1 MEKIFKPEEVRAG
14 TKIFSATERSDV
26 PLSFNAVSKLVIDA
40 QTQAV
45 SEDHLV
51 IFVGEE
57 IATVFENMAVDFEN
71 QGTFYGYIDPNTE
84 IKSPLL
90 GSLLGC
96 PIYKDSEVSP
106 YTLSVSVFH
115 LSPDG
120 WLDSVC
126 QLSKDFS
133 PETVNKE

>member
-1 MEKIFKPEEVRAG
+1 
-14 TKIFSATERSDV
+14 
-26 PLSFNAVSKLVIDA
+26 
-40 QTQAV
+40 
-45 SEDHLV
+45 
-51 IFVGEE
+51 
-57 IATVFENMAVDFEN
+57 
-71 QGTFYGYIDPNTE
+71 
-84 IKSPLL
+84 
-90 GSLLGC
+90 LLGC